1 VAGYEFGE
9 PVGVFVVVV
18 GEGHSL
24 EVVLHLVEAEEL
36 VDTGWE
42 EEVEEDPAVAVEP
55 PCSCK
60 QEVRLKRVVS
70 ISAVEPAEPLGLVG
84 DPLN

>member
-1 VAGYEFGE
+1 MAGYEFGE

-42 EEVEEDPAVAVEP
+42 DEVEEDPGVAVEP